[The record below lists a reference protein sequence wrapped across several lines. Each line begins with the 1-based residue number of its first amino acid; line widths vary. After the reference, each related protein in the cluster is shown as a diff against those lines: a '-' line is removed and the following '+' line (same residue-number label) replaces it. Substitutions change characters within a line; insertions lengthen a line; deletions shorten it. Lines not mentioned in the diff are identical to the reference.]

1 VLCSA
6 QPQSPSTPL
15 PPSGTATLS
24 FISLTFRDVRLGT
37 PGTPTAPLPL
47 NISLGTNARLVLKD
61 VVLAVDGCAELLRH
75 VEEVCAGLSGTFPS
89 LGRVTEFGELE
100 VRARTLVVGRD
111 GLAG

>member
-1 VLCSA
+1 M
-6 QPQSPSTPL
+6 
-15 PPSGTATLS
+15 
-24 FISLTFRDVRLGT
+24 
-37 PGTPTAPLPL
+37 
-47 NISLGTNARLVLKD
+47 
-61 VVLAVDGCAELLRH
+61 LAVDGCAELLRH